1 MGLLG
6 LGLKLKNVLKTKK
19 VSPTITSLKGKYN
32 IGSAG
37 KIKSKAAKSK
47 LESAKFHLDRTFS
60 KTEKS
65 LKKLKKSVDK
75 TKNVIKHYYP
85 PKDFLK

>member
-19 VSPTITSLKGKYN
+19 VAETITSLKGKYN
-32 IGSAG
+32 IGSAD

-65 LKKLKKSVDK
+65 LKKLKKTTEE
-75 TKNVIKHYYP
+75 TKRYLLNLP
-85 PKDFLK
+85 PKKK